1 VSRTAKPAAAKVAE
15 SVTPPTASL
24 HSYCEDLARRAR
36 QASRI
41 IARAQGAQK
50 NRWLIE
56 AAAALEKQTPA
67 LLEANAKDIS
77 ANKSSLTEAEVD
89 RLQLTQERIGAAAA
103 GLREVAALPD
113 PVGRVIDSNVRP
125 NGLQV
130 NKVSVPL
137 GVIFFIYESRPNV
150 TVDAAGLCL
159 KSGNALILRGGKEA
173 LHSNT
178 ALHRLLQEGLKNAGL
193 PEDALQLVTTPDR
206 AAVGQLL
213 KMNQFIDLVIPRG
226 GESLI
231 RRVAAEAAMPVLKHY
246 QGNCHVYV
254 DKAADLDMAERI
266 LINAKCQRPGV
277 CNAAESLLVHRDI
290 AAAFLPRAARA
301 LQERRVEL
309 RGCEVTRGL
318 IPSAKAA
325 TEEDYAAEYLALTLS
340 IKVVASLD
348 EAIEHIHRY
357 GSQHTEA
364 IVTNDWN
371 AARRFT
377 AEVDSS
383 AVLVNASTRFNDG
396 YEFGLGAEIGISTD
410 KFHARGPCGLAEL
423 TTYKYIAY
431 GDGQVRE

>member
-1 VSRTAKPAAAKVAE
+1 VSRTAKPAAANVAK
-15 SVTPPTASL
+15 SAPPAADW

-36 QASRI
+36 QASRL
-41 IARAQGAQK
+41 IARALGDQK
-50 NRWLIE
+50 NRWLLDV
-56 AAAALEKQTPA
+56 ASALEKQTPA
-67 LLEANAKDIS
+67 LLEANAEDIS
-77 ANKSSLTEAEVD
+77 ANESSLTTAEVD
-89 RLQLTQERIGAAAA
+89 RLRLTEARIRAAAA
-103 GLREVAALPD
+103 SLREVAALPD

-130 NKVSVPL
+130 LKVGVPL
-137 GVIFFIYESRPNV
+137 GVVFFIYESRPNV

-206 AAVGQLL
+206 SAVGQLL

-231 RRVAAEAAMPVLKHY
+231 RRVAAEATMPVLKHY

-254 DKAADLDMAERI
+254 DKAADLAMAERI

-277 CNAAESLLVHRDI
+277 CNAAESLLVHRDV
-290 AAAFLPRAARA
+290 AAAFLPRAAQA
-301 LQERRVEL
+301 LQQQCVEL
-309 RGCEVTRGL
+309 RGCDATRSL
-318 IPSAKAA
+318 VPSAKPVTETDYA
-325 TEEDYAAEYLALTLS
+325 TEYLDLILS
-340 IKVVASLD
+340 IKVVSSLD

-364 IVTNDWN
+364 IITNDWN

-410 KFHARGPCGLAEL
+410 KFHARGPCGLREL
-423 TTYKYIAY
+423 TTYKYVAY